1 MEIGS
6 CVRSLEL
13 AGRKAVKCEMSGCRR
28 DWPVLRGK

>member
-13 AGRKAVKCEMSGCRR
+13 AGRKAVKCQGVGEIG
-28 DWPVLRGK
+28 LF